1 VEHRAG
7 GRSRYPSHSGP
18 DLGGYLD
25 EATRLRRRGTPAAA
39 RVVLERAVALAQAA
53 PGADRLQLVG
63 VRRML
68 GEVLCELG
76 DPAAAFRV
84 VSPLVRETEHEFG
97 HRHPATVRT
106 VAVLG
111 AVVHELGELDT
122 AERMYQ
128 RVVDVAPQVGG
139 PTMMRSAS
147 LARVR
152 LAMLHRDR
160 GDLRAALDE
169 LTSAFQAHRERYG
182 TEDADTVHIG
192 AELAALHRAVGDRA
206 SARRV
211 LTVSYV
217 AAAAGL
223 GEANPL
229 TRRLERELA
238 ELEPPMPSA
247 PVDLPDDAHSRSLQ
261 RRHDRRAGNRRKQA
275 RGGAAA
281 RAALTTTAERRALPR
296 QRERP
301 ALPPPAGNGSWARWP
316 ESLTYTGEQPVV
328 RVDRGGGGVPGRGGA
343 YDVGG
348 GGRTSSGTAG
358 VHGLSGAH
366 GAVGPAGAHG
376 MPGAYDAPDRPGALG
391 GARTPSGPAGAYGP
405 PGAHGAYDVSGATRA
420 PVEAGGAYGRPGTH
434 DAFGTAGTHGP
445 AGAFGG
451 GGAPALPQ
459 RRDAFDIPDG
469 PDAAASTGR
478 ADPLGHGVPD
488 RTGRSWPGGAT
499 VTDPDPFAGPG
510 GWTFAEQSTVDT
522 PGTDLEP
529 ARDRSRSAALPVV
542 ARSRPR
548 RAAVAPGRRSTGM
561 RAIAATALVV
571 GAAMAVAGSLAL
583 AGVSLSLPDRSP
595 DSAALAPSPTV
606 EASPPPPSPS
616 PSPSSPPASPV
627 ERPTLTI
634 RDEGAT
640 LIVSWKLSTPAAVTV
655 GLIEPPKEDVRPV
668 ATVPA
673 GTTTHNLRNLDR
685 RRNYCV
691 LVRLT
696 TDPGPPDSGGIAC
709 TRR

>member
-18 DLGGYLD
+18 DLAGYLD

-111 AVVHELGELDT
+111 AVVHDLGELDT

-160 GDLRAALDE
+160 GDLRAALHE
-169 LTSAFQAHRERYG
+169 LTGAFQAHRERYG

-192 AELAALHRAVGDRA
+192 AELAALHRAAGDLNA
-206 SARRV
+206 ARRV

-217 AAAAGL
+217 AAAAHL

-261 RRHDRRAGNRRKQA
+261 RRHDRRARNRRKQA

-296 QRERP
+296 QRSAP
-301 ALPPPAGNGSWARWP
+301 PPPASNGSWARWP

-328 RVDRGGGGVPGRGGA
+328 PAQR
-343 YDVGG
+343 
-348 GGRTSSGTAG
+348 SGPYG
-358 VHGLSGAH
+358 DYG
-366 GAVGPAGAHG
+366 
-376 MPGAYDAPDRPGALG
+376 
-391 GARTPSGPAGAYGP
+391 PSGAGAYGP
-405 PGAHGAYDVSGATRA
+405 SGA
-420 PVEAGGAYGRPGTH
+420 AGTAGGYGPSGAYGGAGSYGGGSYGAAGAYGGGPALLPDRRGTPDSPYGPETPPPSGRHDPVRRGDPGRPPL
-434 DAFGTAGTHGP
+434 GTATV
-445 AGAFGG
+445 AD
-451 GGAPALPQ
+451 
-459 RRDAFDIPDG
+459 RDP
-469 PDAAASTGR
+469 P
-478 ADPLGHGVPD
+478 GVTP
-488 RTGRSWPGGAT
+488 
-499 VTDPDPFAGPG
+499 V
-510 GWTFAEQSTVDT
+510 GWTFPTPSTVDT
-522 PGTDLEP
+522 GTYTGTATHTDAGTYPDTARTTRGARAAGTDLEP
-529 ARDRSRSAALPVV
+529 ARDSSRDAALPVV
-542 ARSRPR
+542 ARSHP
-548 RAAVAPGRRSTGM
+548 RAARPSHRFMSM
-561 RAIAATALVV
+561 RAVAATALVI
-571 GAAMAVAGSLAL
+571 GAAMAVAGTLAL

-595 DSAALAPSPTV
+595 DSAAPAPSPTA
-606 EASPPPPSPS
+606 EAAPPPPPPSPS
-616 PSPSSPPASPV
+616 PSPPSPSPA
-627 ERPTLTI
+627 ERPTLTL

-668 ATVPA
+668 ATLPA

-685 RRNYCV
+685 RKNYCV